1 MPRAG
6 SGKAGAVDFDG
17 VVARLRAAL
26 PTQEVSERRMFGGV
40 YFMLNGNM
48 TVGVSR
54 RGMLVRVGKER
65 QDDAVARGARPAD
78 MKGRPMEGY
87 VRVDPAGLGDAAL
100 KDWVGLAVTFVCTLP
115 ARPEQSKAG
124 ESKAGQSKAGAARP
138 ARAKP
143 RKTK

>member
-1 MPRAG
+1 MPRAT
-6 SGKAGAVDFDG
+6 SGKAEIVEIDA

-26 PTQEVSERRMFGGV
+26 PRQGVSERRMFGGV

-87 VRVDPAGLGDAAL
+87 VRVDPAGLADAAL
-100 KDWVGLAVTFVCTLP
+100 KDWVGRAVAFVRTLP
-115 ARPEQSKAG
+115 ARPDQPKLGRSKP
-124 ESKAGQSKAGAARP
+124 K
-138 ARAKP
+138 
-143 RKTK
+143 KTK

>member
-26 PTQEVSERRMFGGV
+26 PTQGVSERRMFGGV

-54 RGMLVRVGKER
+54 RGMLVRLGKER
-65 QDDAVARGARPAD
+65 LDHAVARGARPAD

-100 KDWVGLAVTFVCTLP
+100 RDWVGLAVTFVRTLP
-115 ARPEQSKAG
+115 VRPERSKP
-124 ESKAGQSKAGAARP
+124 GAAKP
-138 ARAKP
+138 ARSKP
-143 RKTK
+143 RKSK